1 METKS
6 QARLQN
12 GGELMM
18 EQAFAEDVQQL
29 VRLLARGDIAGLA
42 RTSGVDPSSIYRCL
56 AGKATPRP
64 GTLRKLVV
72 GAGLSLAFVEILLLP
87 VLRAARLARTPLSE
101 SFLEDFEAA
110 AGELAGE
117 ASTAALIQVGL
128 LLAQLED
135 PAEWWER
142 TGLSPEEESR
152 RAADLQSR
160 LEPLSAEDRR
170 FLLETCPE
178 LQVSAR

>member
-1 METKS
+1 MSSANNRDRVKRKAPTIHDV
-6 QARLQN
+6 ARRAGVSRMTVSRVIN
-12 GGELMM
+12 GEK
-18 EQAFAEDVQQL
+18 
-29 VRLLARGDIAGLA
+29 
-42 RTSGVDPSSIYRCL
+42 GV
-56 AGKATPRP
+56 RP
-64 GTLRKLVV
+64 GTLRKLVA
-72 GAGLSLAFVEILLLP
+72 GARLSLPFVEILLLP

-142 TGLSPEEESR
+142 TDLSPEEESR
-152 RAADLQSR
+152 RAADLRSR

-178 LQVSAR
+178 LRGLSRRPCGA

>member
-1 METKS
+1 
-6 QARLQN
+6 
-12 GGELMM
+12 MM
-18 EQAFAEDVQQL
+18 EQADPEDVQQL
-29 VRLLARGDIAGLA
+29 VRLLARGDIAALA
-42 RTSGVDPSSIYRCL
+42 RTSGVDPSSLYRCL

-64 GTLRKLVV
+64 GTLRKLVA
-72 GAGLSLAFVEILLLP
+72 GAGLSLPFVESLLLP
-87 VLRAARLARTPLSE
+87 ALRAVRLARMPLSK

-117 ASTAALIQVGL
+117 LGTAALIQVGL
-128 LLAQLED
+128 LLAQVEE

-142 TGLSPEEESR
+142 TDLSPEEESR
-152 RAADLQSR
+152 RIAGLRAR

-178 LQVSAR
+178 YQGAKAGW

>member
-1 METKS
+1 MT
-6 QARLQN
+6 
-12 GGELMM
+12 
-18 EQAFAEDVQQL
+18 EQADPEDVQQL
-29 VRLLARGDIAGLA
+29 IRLLARGHVGRLA
-42 RTSGVDPSSIYRCL
+42 RTSSVDPSSIYRCL

-64 GTLRKLVV
+64 RTLRKLVA
-72 GAGLSLAFVEILLLP
+72 GAGLSLPFVESLLLP
-87 VLRAARLARTPLSE
+87 ALRAVRLARMPLSE

-117 ASTAALIQVGL
+117 LGAAALIQVGL
-128 LLAQLED
+128 LLAQVED

-142 TGLSPEEESR
+142 TDLSPKEESR
-152 RAADLQSR
+152 RIADLRAR

-178 LQVSAR
+178 YQGLMTRNVPARSSSG